1 MLLSEKKCFICGDEF
16 KGGGPIGAVF
26 RPDGAAHD
34 ECLWNTAKHVMEGEM
49 ELINDRDE

>member
-34 ECLWNTAKHVMEGEM
+34 ECIWNAAKLIVKGGMEHT
-49 ELINDRDE
+49 NDRNG